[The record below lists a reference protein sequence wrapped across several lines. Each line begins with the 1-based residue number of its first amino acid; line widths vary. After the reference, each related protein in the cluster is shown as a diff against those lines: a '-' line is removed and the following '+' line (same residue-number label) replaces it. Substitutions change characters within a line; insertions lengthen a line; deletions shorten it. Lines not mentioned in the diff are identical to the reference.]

1 MNKHLFRV
9 IFNKA
14 RGIRMVVQETA
25 ASGGGQGSDAA
36 TRSGGAGRG
45 FAPAPL
51 AAALALLL
59 VSAAG
64 LAQIRTDRAAPGGQR
79 PTVLNS
85 ANGTP
90 TVNIQTPS
98 AAGVSRNSYS
108 QFDIG
113 GKGAILN
120 NSRTAVQSRIG
131 GWIQGNGALARGSAR
146 VIVNEVNASAA
157 SQLMGALEVAGQRA
171 DVIVANPSG
180 LVVDGLSLI
189 NAAGVTLTTG
199 RPLYG
204 AGGSV
209 EGFSVQN
216 GLIHTQGLGLDATAA
231 DYAHILARAVS
242 LNAGVWAQDLRVV
255 MGANEIAVDGRLR
268 GVRAGTAERPQFAL
282 DVAQL
287 GGMYAGRIF
296 IVGTEAGLGVRN
308 AGALAAT
315 RAALTLSADGQLQN
329 TGAMA
334 SNGTGADLDISAQGI
349 ANSGTLTSQQD
360 LRLADGGGTTI
371 NSGILQAQ
379 RQLVAKFGHLGNQ
392 PLGVIGAQRLEITA
406 ATLNNAGSMTQTGM
420 QALDISS
427 ATLSSSGDQAVV
439 GARAASALPAAAGQG
454 PAGTVPGQMPAKP
467 MTAPS
472 TAQEGSQI
480 HTMPAAPL
488 VLAPGRV
495 EVAQHMDNTGALLA
509 NGATDLHTT
518 QELVNSGS
526 MQLRQLY
533 SEGLLDNSQ
542 GTLHAQQLRGTHHT
556 VVNRAG
562 ALYVASDLRLVA
574 ERIDNT
580 GGTVGS
586 AQALTARVQGR
597 IANDGGT
604 LGAAR
609 DLSLTARELQNNDQA
624 RIVSNTG
631 SVQLEISQT
640 LNNRQ
645 GQITTACADS
655 TANIKIEAANLDST
669 QGAVLHNGS
678 GQLDIRVSE
687 ALGSDQAQMLSNGSA
702 NVTAGRLSNDGG
714 AILALQE
721 LAISARAGL
730 SNVAGRL
737 VASKGKL
744 QLQAGGPVDNRGG
757 HMLARGDLQAMVG
770 DIDNTDGTMATT
782 GALQLHSDA
791 HILNTRGQLQAQG
804 AVDIQAVLLLNNQ
817 SGKLS
822 SGADGMRLDAPTIDN
837 RQGQIHSA
845 QDASLRTLQLDNR
858 QGTIAQLSAGQLG
871 IDAANELNNAGGSLV
886 SHGGLQLA
894 AGETFNTGGEIV
906 SQRDASLQVA
916 RLDSTQGLVQAG
928 GKLDL
933 RSDADINNHRGRILA
948 RGALNVTA
956 AAALINTEGR
966 LQSLGVAAVTSGAL
980 DNSAGTVSSMQAML
994 LDTGVLTNAGGTLAA
1009 SQALELHSSALDNTQ
1024 GRIGASSIAI
1034 ATREGLLTNDNGK
1047 IIASQGNVN
1056 LQTGPLHS
1064 DGGVVQAAEHLVIN
1078 THGQTLTNTGTL
1090 LALGHATIDA
1100 AHLNNT
1106 TGTISAAEA
1115 LTLTST
1121 SLDNTV
1127 GKIGAESIAI
1137 TTRQGL
1143 LTNDNGKII
1152 ASQGDV
1158 SLQTGALHSHLGL
1171 VQAAQHLDI
1180 DTHGQALTN
1189 TGTLLALGNAT
1200 IDAGIVDNTGGTIS
1214 AADALTLTSTSLD
1227 NTSGQICAASIA
1239 INTQRGTLINKA
1251 SGKIIASNGELNVQ
1265 SGALNNDQGLLQ
1277 AAQALTVNTHGH
1289 GIANTNTGTLRG
1301 FHANIDAGPVNNAGG
1316 GIAAATTLDFK
1327 SSALDN
1333 RAGRINAAS
1342 AAIDTRK
1349 GTLHNDAGHIV
1360 TSTGT
1365 LDVKSGVFHNGSG
1378 MVHAAQDL
1386 EIRTNDEAL
1395 NNSGTM
1401 RAQGNAR
1408 IRAGTLDNT
1417 GGNLLAGGPDTADA
1431 VLSVTATGHV
1441 NNSAG
1446 HMLARGNLTLTA
1458 PALNNSQGEIGAGGK
1473 LDARIAAAVINS
1485 GGQLVGDAEAVLNS
1499 ASLQNDEQAVISSSA
1514 GPVNVTTGALSNSR
1528 SSITARHAT
1537 SISSQGLDNTQGTI
1551 SGDSLTIDTQGQQLI
1566 NADAKLLAS
1575 GSSLRIDSGHLDN
1588 RRGRISAQQD
1598 AVLTAQGIHNGA
1610 GRISAPTLQVRSQDA
1625 SGGWTMVDN
1634 QAGSMLAD
1642 RHLQVDSGALNNT
1655 AGAIKT
1661 TRADSR
1667 LMLDG
1672 HGADITNHQS
1682 GEDGGILSAGA
1693 LEVNAHHGM
1702 VRNSRGGIMGAAGDA
1717 EIKAERIE
1725 NQGGVMASHS
1735 RLQITSNANTG
1746 TGIDNSEGG
1755 LLQSLG
1761 DVRLYAGD
1769 AAIMNTRGSIRANN
1783 GVLVQSRGHV
1793 ENALGNIKAGKQ
1805 LSILD
1810 AHVASGAPLSS
1821 AQQTLHN
1828 RGGTLSSG
1836 NDLAIRTKE
1845 FSGASGLQSQG
1856 DMQLEIAA
1864 DHTNQG
1870 DMDIGGHLGIT
1881 LGGNLANQ
1889 GVIRGGKGV
1898 AVSASNIDNQS
1909 GAEISSAG
1917 LMKVNAH
1924 QVLTNRGVVTGGDAQ
1939 INARVLDNAGEGLI
1953 VGDHLSIAADRI
1965 DNRAEGEKSGSIMAR
1980 KLLEIGAAVV
1990 KNQHGASIR
1999 SDGDI
2004 RIGSI
2009 LDENR
2014 VASGASSVSNHGA
2027 LIDARGSVDFFSG
2040 AVHNTNAG
2048 VKVVKDEFVGSYPAG
2063 NLVQVEGRM
2072 PESDDQYQV
2081 HPHGIL
2087 IPFYSAKQR
2096 IGELGFPEGMSA
2108 GGMFKITHPGRFLK
2122 NIPLACTPVKVANN
2136 YDDSYHLK
2144 YVYESAN
2151 SMRFAEYG
2159 IEKPGNYNPIE
2170 PLPGNFGA
2178 TLNGK
2183 EVYWGPSSN
2192 MAGFEAALA
2201 VYEKSVQA
2209 AKNLNNVILEKIKN
2223 DNKVEGFWRDYKK
2236 IVNVRREIFRD
2247 RVESSRPAKINAGRN
2262 ITAVGEFYNVD
2273 STVVANGVVFIPHQ
2287 NNHSTKGV
2295 ETTKTIGS
2303 PISYHWKSKRG
2314 GKVKQGSKRH
2324 YEVATPGQPTE
2335 QLSRITFDLPTGIYQ
2350 QGHIGSATTSYAI
2363 PTKNAG
2369 KNTAFGRV
2377 EASPVVRIS
2386 QGSES
2391 AAAEQGSAAT
2401 KMGSL
2406 VPHGLPWADVDPHF
2420 HSPGVNVQP
2429 AQTAHPVPV
2438 GQPPQIGQSASP
2450 SRPQSAS
2457 DLPIGTGGM
2466 TSVAAANIIHSGFT
2480 GTARMDV
2487 NGQELSGVS
2496 FLDVQPHSV
2505 HVAAEHVVP
2514 TPATPATQVAG
2525 GAMASSIGVPVA
2537 DGMLLP
2543 PAQGIDA
2550 TAHQMPNIAMAAP
2563 AFPEMSARAPAE
2575 VSEPAVTAAAGT
2587 ALEVRTTALPQ
2598 YLPPDS
2604 LYIIN
2609 AHDHD
2614 KPLIETHP
2622 AVTNRKSWMSSDYM
2636 LDALSMDPALLQKRL
2651 GDGYY
2656 EQQLIQQQVGQLT
2669 GRRYLG
2675 HYTNDDEQYH
2685 ALLQNGVT
2693 VAQDYKL
2700 RPGIALNAEQV
2711 AQLTSD
2717 LVWLVHEDIT
2727 LSDGT
2732 VQTVLVP
2739 KVYVVAKVGEL
2750 ETSGALIS
2758 GDTVYSQSRENFH
2771 NSGTIA
2777 GRRAVVIEANDINN
2791 IGGRIVGESVAL
2803 LAERDINVVGGTV
2816 SAALSL
2822 MAKAGNDMNMAT
2834 TTSTNRGGDDANGYA
2849 NTNVDRIAALILE
2862 PVDAVDVPPAQRSLV
2877 LEAGRNA
2884 NLQAALIAN
2893 AVEGA
2898 STYIHAAKDV
2908 VLSTVNISNEQRITW
2923 DPRNLLSFG
2932 QSEEMGT
2939 EIQTLGP
2946 TRIEAGENFDA
2957 RAAQVHSS
2965 KALEIKAVQDA
2976 KIAAGEASQS
2986 VDSRS
2991 YSKSKGLFSS
3001 STSTRINQH
3010 DSTESLASSLSGDT
3024 VSITSHQD
3032 ISVLGSNV
3040 GSQHGTK
3047 FKAERDINILADSE
3061 TTAETNFHKTTKS
3074 GLIGGGGP
3082 GLTFGSQRQS
3092 TDRTGASITS
3102 AASTV
3107 ASIDGDVVFEAG
3119 RHYRQVGSELS
3130 ANESE
3135 IDVEAQDIKIVE
3147 TRESVENEQHMQF
3160 RQGGLSIG
3168 ISSPL
3173 ISAMQTASQMAQAS
3187 RKTDSTRMQ
3196 ALAAAN
3202 IGFAGH
3208 QAMNAVRQGQGSTMN
3223 GKENQVATGNKNA
3236 DGTNETRDTTA
3247 AEKAGGINFALS
3259 LGSSKKSVHGIQS
3272 QHHAKGSKLAAKTID
3287 LKASGAGK
3295 ASNVTL
3301 QGVDVQATERI
3312 VLDAEN
3318 KINLLAAKNTAV
3330 QHSNNSGRSGNIGVS
3345 FGTDGLMFTASAS
3358 GERGNADGSDVNW
3371 LHTHLNARQQVVLK
3385 SGADTTAHGASVNA
3399 EQITA
3404 KVGGKLDIKSLQD
3417 TSIYDSKKKSLGA
3430 SISVGYGK
3438 VGGSVELA
3446 LSKINS
3452 EYASVAEQSGFN
3464 AGNGGFDIDVA
3475 EETILDGGAITST
3488 QEAVEQKKNAF
3499 KSACNVTATDIQNH
3513 AHYKAQ
3519 GVSGSA
3525 GMAPRKKGLQPTGSA
3540 GIGYKSSNV
3549 TSTTYAGISGF
3560 AGKDNIRT
3568 GDAEA
3573 GVINSF
3579 NAQQVRDEIDARLE
3593 ITKQAGKNMGTAI
3606 GDHAQEKKEAAAV
3619 LFSQANEV
3627 EERNPQLAEKLRQEV
3642 IQIYSDWGDGGAWR
3656 IGAHMFAS
3664 ALTGGLGGAAG
3675 ALAATVATPNVAD
3688 ALEQAGIE
3696 GTVANVLTVAA
3707 GTVAG
3712 KVIGGSAGSAS
3723 GLNEVVNNYLGH
3735 QSVKILKDCL
3745 SGNTCKTDNEKNIAI
3760 QHAEELSRNIDEQM
3774 KKICEKNPVGE
3785 ACRNAVNA
3793 ATQYV
3798 AMQDA
3803 WIFLRQDVARSSGNL
3818 FDHIYNSGTAKQSIG
3833 LYYRGIDQRANF
3845 FTASDFYEKNIGAG
3859 ARWFEGADFVSRAP
3873 LTGLGA
3879 DNNLSYVTFGLGRL
3893 FAPVYD
3899 WRAAAG
3905 NVLME
3910 NGFDNFR
3917 NLYNNK
3923 NQHPV
3928 AWDINQLKMEQEVL
3942 QPVHEKYLSKS
3953 NFFTWTT
3960 RKITQPWN
3968 FIIDEKQRVEGGV
3981 DILDIKSRIRYG
3993 CKLLG
3998 YSEEQGCKP

>member
-1 MNKHLFRV
+1 
-9 IFNKA
+9 
-14 RGIRMVVQETA
+14 
-25 ASGGGQGSDAA
+25 
-36 TRSGGAGRG
+36 
-45 FAPAPL
+45 
-51 AAALALLL
+51 
-59 VSAAG
+59 
-64 LAQIRTDRAAPGGQR
+64 
-79 PTVLNS
+79 
-85 ANGTP
+85 
-90 TVNIQTPS
+90 
-98 AAGVSRNSYS
+98 
-108 QFDIG
+108 
-113 GKGAILN
+113 
-120 NSRTAVQSRIG
+120 
-131 GWIQGNGALARGSAR
+131 
-146 VIVNEVNASAA
+146 
-157 SQLMGALEVAGQRA
+157 
-171 DVIVANPSG
+171 
-180 LVVDGLSLI
+180 
-189 NAAGVTLTTG
+189 
-199 RPLYG
+199 
-204 AGGSV
+204 
-209 EGFSVQN
+209 
-216 GLIHTQGLGLDATAA
+216 
-231 DYAHILARAVS
+231 
-242 LNAGVWAQDLRVV
+242 
-255 MGANEIAVDGRLR
+255 
-268 GVRAGTAERPQFAL
+268 
-282 DVAQL
+282 
-287 GGMYAGRIF
+287 
-296 IVGTEAGLGVRN
+296 
-308 AGALAAT
+308 
-315 RAALTLSADGQLQN
+315 
-329 TGAMA
+329 
-334 SNGTGADLDISAQGI
+334 
-349 ANSGTLTSQQD
+349 
-360 LRLADGGGTTI
+360 
-371 NSGILQAQ
+371 
-379 RQLVAKFGHLGNQ
+379 
-392 PLGVIGAQRLEITA
+392 
-406 ATLNNAGSMTQTGM
+406 
-420 QALDISS
+420 
-427 ATLSSSGDQAVV
+427 
-439 GARAASALPAAAGQG
+439 
-454 PAGTVPGQMPAKP
+454 
-467 MTAPS
+467 
-472 TAQEGSQI
+472 
-480 HTMPAAPL
+480 
-488 VLAPGRV
+488 
-495 EVAQHMDNTGALLA
+495 
-509 NGATDLHTT
+509 
-518 QELVNSGS
+518 
-526 MQLRQLY
+526 
-533 SEGLLDNSQ
+533 
-542 GTLHAQQLRGTHHT
+542 
-556 VVNRAG
+556 
-562 ALYVASDLRLVA
+562 
-574 ERIDNT
+574 
-580 GGTVGS
+580 
-586 AQALTARVQGR
+586 
-597 IANDGGT
+597 
-604 LGAAR
+604 
-609 DLSLTARELQNNDQA
+609 
-624 RIVSNTG
+624 
-631 SVQLEISQT
+631 
-640 LNNRQ
+640 
-645 GQITTACADS
+645 
-655 TANIKIEAANLDST
+655 
-669 QGAVLHNGS
+669 
-678 GQLDIRVSE
+678 
-687 ALGSDQAQMLSNGSA
+687 
-702 NVTAGRLSNDGG
+702 
-714 AILALQE
+714 
-721 LAISARAGL
+721 
-730 SNVAGRL
+730 
-737 VASKGKL
+737 
-744 QLQAGGPVDNRGG
+744 
-757 HMLARGDLQAMVG
+757 
-770 DIDNTDGTMATT
+770 
-782 GALQLHSDA
+782 
-791 HILNTRGQLQAQG
+791 
-804 AVDIQAVLLLNNQ
+804 
-817 SGKLS
+817 
-822 SGADGMRLDAPTIDN
+822 
-837 RQGQIHSA
+837 
-845 QDASLRTLQLDNR
+845 
-858 QGTIAQLSAGQLG
+858 
-871 IDAANELNNAGGSLV
+871 
-886 SHGGLQLA
+886 
-894 AGETFNTGGEIV
+894 
-906 SQRDASLQVA
+906 
-916 RLDSTQGLVQAG
+916 
-928 GKLDL
+928 
-933 RSDADINNHRGRILA
+933 
-948 RGALNVTA
+948 
-956 AAALINTEGR
+956 
-966 LQSLGVAAVTSGAL
+966 
-980 DNSAGTVSSMQAML
+980 
-994 LDTGVLTNAGGTLAA
+994 
-1009 SQALELHSSALDNTQ
+1009 
-1024 GRIGASSIAI
+1024 
-1034 ATREGLLTNDNGK
+1034 
-1047 IIASQGNVN
+1047 
-1056 LQTGPLHS
+1056 
-1064 DGGVVQAAEHLVIN
+1064 
-1078 THGQTLTNTGTL
+1078 
-1090 LALGHATIDA
+1090 
-1100 AHLNNT
+1100 
-1106 TGTISAAEA
+1106 
-1115 LTLTST
+1115 
-1121 SLDNTV
+1121 
-1127 GKIGAESIAI
+1127 
-1137 TTRQGL
+1137 
-1143 LTNDNGKII
+1143 
-1152 ASQGDV
+1152 
-1158 SLQTGALHSHLGL
+1158 TGALHSDLGV

-1189 TGTLLALGNAT
+1189 TGTLLALGHATIDAAHVNNTTGTISAAEALTLTSSSLDNTFGDIGAASIAINTPKGALTNDGGNIIASKGNLNLKSAALRNEKGRLQAARDLYLDSQGQRLTNTGKLLAFGQAVINAGDVINTTGTISAAKALTLTSTSLDNTAGAIGAAAIVLDVQEGPLTNGEKGKIIASEGGLSVQGRALYNGDGRLQAAQDLTIDTHGQAFTSTGTLLSLGKAT

-1301 FHANIDAGPVNNAGG
+1301 FQANIDAGPVNNAGG
-1316 GIAAATTLDFK
+1316 GIAAATTLDLK

-1349 GTLHNDAGHIV
+1349 GMLHNDAGHIV

-1386 EIRTNDEAL
+1386 EIRTHDEAL

-1417 GGNLLAGGPDTADA
+1417 GGHLLAGGPDTADA
-1431 VLSVTATGHV
+1431 ELTVTATGHV

-1499 ASLQNDEQAVISSSA
+1499 ANLQNDEQAVISSSA
-1514 GPVNVTTGALSNSR
+1514 GPVNITTGALSNYR

-1537 SISSQGLDNTQGTI
+1537 SITSQGLDNTQGTI

-1610 GRISAPTLQVRSQDA
+1610 GGISAPTLQVRSQDT
-1625 SGGWTMVDN
+1625 SGNWALVDN
-1634 QAGSMLAD
+1634 QSGSMMAD
-1642 RHLQVDSGALNNT
+1642 QHLQIDSGALNNT

-1682 GEDGGILSAGA
+1682 GEDGGIVSAGA
-1693 LEVNAHHGM
+1693 LEVNAHQGM

-1717 EIKAERIE
+1717 EINAERIE

-1761 DVRLYAGD
+1761 DVKLYAGD

-1836 NDLAIRTKE
+1836 KDLAIRTKE

-1881 LGGNLANQ
+1881 LGGNLSNQ

-1917 LMKVNAH
+1917 LMKVNAR
-1924 QVLTNRGVVTGGDAQ
+1924 QVLTNRGVFTGGDAQ
-1939 INARVLDNAGEGLI
+1939 INARVLDNPGEGLI

-2004 RIGSI
+2004 RIGSS

-2087 IPFYSAKQR
+2087 IPFYSTKQR

-2122 NIPLACTPVKVANN
+2122 NIPLACTPVKVENN
-2136 YDDSYHLK
+2136 YDDSCHLK

-2159 IEKPGNYNPIE
+2159 IEKPENYNPIE

-2178 TLNGK
+2178 TLSGK

-2192 MAGFEAALA
+2192 MAGFEAALI

-2209 AKNLNNVILEKIKN
+2209 AKDLNNVILEKIKN
-2223 DNKVEGFWRDYKK
+2223 NNKVEGFWRDYKK
-2236 IVNVRREIFRD
+2236 IVNVRSEIFRD
-2247 RVESSRPAKINAGRN
+2247 RVESSKPAKINAGRN
-2262 ITAVGEFYNVD
+2262 ITAAGEFYNVD
-2273 STVVANGVVFIPHQ
+2273 SIVVANGVVFIPHQ
-2287 NNHSTKGV
+2287 KNHSTKGV

-2314 GKVKQGSKRH
+2314 GKVKQGSKKH

-2350 QGHIGSATTSYAI
+2350 QGHIGGATTSYAI

-2406 VPHGLPWADVDPHF
+2406 VLNGLPWADVDQHF

-2438 GQPPQIGQSASP
+2438 EQPPQIGQSASP
-2450 SRPQSAS
+2450 LRPQSAS
-2457 DLPIGTGGM
+2457 DLPIGTCGM

-2487 NGQELSGVS
+2487 NGQELSGVT

-2505 HVAAEHVVP
+2505 HVAAENVVP
-2514 TPATPATQVAG
+2514 TPATQAAG
-2525 GAMASSIGVPVA
+2525 GAMPSSIGVPVA

-2598 YLPPDS
+2598 YLPVDS

-2609 AHDHD
+2609 AHHPD

-2622 AVTNRKSWMSSDYM
+2622 AVTNRKSWMSSDFM

-2739 KVYVVAKVGEL
+2739 KVYVVAKVGDL

-2777 GRRAVVIEANDINN
+2777 GRRAVVIEAHDINN

-2834 TTSTNRGGDDANGYA
+2834 TTSTNRGGDDANGCA

-2939 EIQTLGP
+2939 EIRTLGP

-2965 KALEIKAVQDA
+2965 NALEIKAVQDA

-3001 STSTRINQH
+3001 STSTRINQR
-3010 DSTESLASSLSGDT
+3010 DSTQSLASSLSGDT

-3032 ISVLGSNV
+3032 ITVLGSNV
-3040 GSQHGTK
+3040 GSQHGTM

-3061 TTAETNFHKTTKS
+3061 TTSETNFHKTTKS

-3092 TDRTGASITS
+3092 TDRTGASITF

-3107 ASIDGDVVFEAG
+3107 ASIDG
-3119 RHYRQVGSELS
+3119 
-3130 ANESE
+3130 
-3135 IDVEAQDIKIVE
+3135 
-3147 TRESVENEQHMQF
+3147 
-3160 RQGGLSIG
+3160 
-3168 ISSPL
+3168 
-3173 ISAMQTASQMAQAS
+3173 
-3187 RKTDSTRMQ
+3187 
-3196 ALAAAN
+3196 
-3202 IGFAGH
+3202 
-3208 QAMNAVRQGQGSTMN
+3208 
-3223 GKENQVATGNKNA
+3223 
-3236 DGTNETRDTTA
+3236 
-3247 AEKAGGINFALS
+3247 
-3259 LGSSKKSVHGIQS
+3259 
-3272 QHHAKGSKLAAKTID
+3272 
-3287 LKASGAGK
+3287 
-3295 ASNVTL
+3295 
-3301 QGVDVQATERI
+3301 
-3312 VLDAEN
+3312 
-3318 KINLLAAKNTAV
+3318 
-3330 QHSNNSGRSGNIGVS
+3330 
-3345 FGTDGLMFTASAS
+3345 
-3358 GERGNADGSDVNW
+3358 
-3371 LHTHLNARQQVVLK
+3371 
-3385 SGADTTAHGASVNA
+3385 
-3399 EQITA
+3399 
-3404 KVGGKLDIKSLQD
+3404 
-3417 TSIYDSKKKSLGA
+3417 
-3430 SISVGYGK
+3430 
-3438 VGGSVELA
+3438 
-3446 LSKINS
+3446 
-3452 EYASVAEQSGFN
+3452 
-3464 AGNGGFDIDVA
+3464 
-3475 EETILDGGAITST
+3475 
-3488 QEAVEQKKNAF
+3488 
-3499 KSACNVTATDIQNH
+3499 
-3513 AHYKAQ
+3513 
-3519 GVSGSA
+3519 
-3525 GMAPRKKGLQPTGSA
+3525 
-3540 GIGYKSSNV
+3540 
-3549 TSTTYAGISGF
+3549 
-3560 AGKDNIRT
+3560 
-3568 GDAEA
+3568 
-3573 GVINSF
+3573 
-3579 NAQQVRDEIDARLE
+3579 
-3593 ITKQAGKNMGTAI
+3593 
-3606 GDHAQEKKEAAAV
+3606 
-3619 LFSQANEV
+3619 
-3627 EERNPQLAEKLRQEV
+3627 
-3642 IQIYSDWGDGGAWR
+3642 
-3656 IGAHMFAS
+3656 
-3664 ALTGGLGGAAG
+3664 
-3675 ALAATVATPNVAD
+3675 
-3688 ALEQAGIE
+3688 
-3696 GTVANVLTVAA
+3696 
-3707 GTVAG
+3707 
-3712 KVIGGSAGSAS
+3712 
-3723 GLNEVVNNYLGH
+3723 
-3735 QSVKILKDCL
+3735 
-3745 SGNTCKTDNEKNIAI
+3745 
-3760 QHAEELSRNIDEQM
+3760 
-3774 KKICEKNPVGE
+3774 
-3785 ACRNAVNA
+3785 
-3793 ATQYV
+3793 
-3798 AMQDA
+3798 
-3803 WIFLRQDVARSSGNL
+3803 
-3818 FDHIYNSGTAKQSIG
+3818 
-3833 LYYRGIDQRANF
+3833 
-3845 FTASDFYEKNIGAG
+3845 
-3859 ARWFEGADFVSRAP
+3859 
-3873 LTGLGA
+3873 
-3879 DNNLSYVTFGLGRL
+3879 
-3893 FAPVYD
+3893 
-3899 WRAAAG
+3899 
-3905 NVLME
+3905 
-3910 NGFDNFR
+3910 
-3917 NLYNNK
+3917 
-3923 NQHPV
+3923 
-3928 AWDINQLKMEQEVL
+3928 
-3942 QPVHEKYLSKS
+3942 
-3953 NFFTWTT
+3953 
-3960 RKITQPWN
+3960 
-3968 FIIDEKQRVEGGV
+3968 
-3981 DILDIKSRIRYG
+3981 
-3993 CKLLG
+3993 
-3998 YSEEQGCKP
+3998 